1 MIKICAI
8 SDLHGYL
15 PKIEPC
21 ELVLIC
27 GDIVSLCAQRYP
39 KAVRS
44 GILTGS
50 NPGLTNCPVIRFCL
64 FQEIMRQEWKVMRKN
79 IKSYSDPTTRQQ
91 SCSMNPMNI

>member
-27 GDIVSLCAQRYP
+27 GDIVGLHAQRYP

-50 NPGLTNCPVIRFCL
+50 NPGSMNCHAIRFYL
-64 FQEIMRQEWKVMRKN
+64 YLEIMK
-79 IKSYSDPTTRQQ
+79 
-91 SCSMNPMNI
+91 